1 MDPDPQ
7 PKYKRIL
14 LKISGEALA
23 GSGSI
28 AISPDSVNSISN
40 QIKEIESLGIQI
52 ILIIGGGN
60 IFRGQNALKDGINR
74 IDADYM
80 GMLATVINA
89 MAVKARLEN
98 IGTECRVLSAI
109 THDAFTEP
117 YSVNRAKYHLDKG
130 RPVILAGG
138 TGNPFFST
146 DTAAA
151 LRASELNADV
161 ILKATKVDGV
171 YSSDPVRNSKAE
183 FYPRLSFMDV
193 VEKGLRVMDLTAI
206 TMCKDNDI
214 PIIVFDINKPGNIKR
229 AAMGEKIGTIIS

>member
-40 QIKEIESLGIQI
+40 QIKEIENLGIQI
-52 ILIIGGGN
+52 ILIPGGGN

-98 IGTECRVLSAI
+98 IGTESRVLSAI

-171 YSSDPVRNSKAE
+171 YSSDPVSNSKAE

-214 PIIVFDINKPGNIKR
+214 PIIVFDISKPGNIKR